1 MSTSSPKPDKPAEIL
16 KLRDYQQQVL
26 KQILTKTN
34 DHNTLV
40 TIPTGAGK
48 TFIAVILAKMA
59 MRLHPHHCVV
69 VLCPTVALVEQQ
81 EGVFL
86 NDAPKLCDGEQFAT
100 KSYCAGKSPSSW
112 LETCRQHDAIFL
124 TPAVLQN
131 ALAAGKLEIFKW
143 MSLLI
148 FDECHNATGAHPYAE
163 IMAYYEQTSSLHRPR
178 VIGLTASPSWGVDPD
193 KTETAIA
200 NLLGT
205 YGAEIC
211 AADLKQVQKHIS
223 IPEVEIVEVDFSSLN
238 VKVQEYAIE
247 KAFVLLAEQLDS
259 KGKRLQK
266 KMQEQNIEDSSD
278 VPLYIDDDLSSD
290 DDDDVL
296 TEADK
301 VLETFLLDLLDKLF
315 WGPGALRQLTKE
327 QRKQLK
333 QYIEEDDYE
342 ALKRE
347 MKDSE
352 EKKQSLHKELITRI
366 QESYANTHHQFGAII
381 FVRTRRQAEL
391 VAKELSEFSK
401 ANEPFNWIKVKA
413 FLGARN
419 RASDA
424 RMTQAQQRTT
434 LNNFREGELNILVAT
449 SVAEEGLD
457 IPTVSLVIRLDVTDE
472 ITTISMI
479 QSRGRARWP
488 ESRYCVFCKRS
499 DRVEKALRMEKRQ
512 QALVQMPSRLPSVA
526 LFDNNWLLRDVPP
539 ELVNKMPE
547 VADSPFTKLLSGLNL
562 NKPTPGRSGA
572 SASCPDGNFIGS
584 VKEYCEQS
592 RKPFPTF
599 DSEKS
604 GPPHLPTFTFV
615 LNWEGKEY
623 RGEPAGAKKQAKQNA
638 FQKLWEDLIRK

>member
-1 MSTSSPKPDKPAEIL
+1 MITILLSPSLQAQEKLLLLSSLL
-16 KLRDYQQQVL
+16 KWQCGCTHTIVWSFCVLLLRL
-26 KQILTKTN
+26 LNSKKGFFLTMPPN
-34 DHNTLV
+34 S
-40 TIPTGAGK
+40 
-48 TFIAVILAKMA
+48 A
-59 MRLHPHHCVV
+59 M
-69 VLCPTVALVEQQ
+69 
-81 EGVFL
+81 
-86 NDAPKLCDGEQFAT
+86 
-100 KSYCAGKSPSSW
+100 SYCAGKSPSSW

-342 ALKRE
+342 GISIEVILF
-347 MKDSE
+347 
-352 EKKQSLHKELITRI
+352 L
-366 QESYANTHHQFGAII
+366 
-381 FVRTRRQAEL
+381 
-391 VAKELSEFSK
+391 
-401 ANEPFNWIKVKA
+401 PF
-413 FLGARN
+413 
-419 RASDA
+419 
-424 RMTQAQQRTT
+424 
-434 LNNFREGELNILVAT
+434 
-449 SVAEEGLD
+449 
-457 IPTVSLVIRLDVTDE
+457 
-472 ITTISMI
+472 
-479 QSRGRARWP
+479 
-488 ESRYCVFCKRS
+488 C
-499 DRVEKALRMEKRQ
+499 
-512 QALVQMPSRLPSVA
+512 
-526 LFDNNWLLRDVPP
+526 
-539 ELVNKMPE
+539 
-547 VADSPFTKLLSGLNL
+547 
-562 NKPTPGRSGA
+562 
-572 SASCPDGNFIGS
+572 
-584 VKEYCEQS
+584 
-592 RKPFPTF
+592 
-599 DSEKS
+599 
-604 GPPHLPTFTFV
+604 
-615 LNWEGKEY
+615 
-623 RGEPAGAKKQAKQNA
+623 
-638 FQKLWEDLIRK
+638 